1 MKENVT
7 QVIDTVWD
15 GWFKGVDLFL
25 HSGNQVEQTIMEH
38 LERQQQW
45 FTQVSENVEKA
56 KSEMKQQL
64 EQFRKKAET
73 ELRNTL
79 GDEASQTVAKWM
91 AQLDEIAERFM
102 QIALTPSNE
111 LFNASQAF
119 YKQTSSLFKQF
130 FSQQQS
136 GREEAEKFLKS
147 YFEQIKETQKAFIE
161 KAVDSPF
168 FK

>member
-15 GWFKGVDLFL
+15 GWFKGVDLFF
-25 HSGNQVEQTIMEH
+25 HSGKQVEQAVMEH

-45 FTQVSENVEKA
+45 IAQASENLGKA
-56 KSEMKQQL
+56 RSEMKQQL
-64 EQFRKKAET
+64 EQFRKQTET

-79 GDEASQTVAKWM
+79 GDEASQTIAKWM
-91 AQLDEIAERFM
+91 TQLDEIAERFM
-102 QIALTPSNE
+102 QIALTPSKE
-111 LFNASQAF
+111 FFNVSQAF
-119 YKQTSSLFKQF
+119 YQQTANLFKQF

-136 GREEAEKFLKS
+136 NREEAEKFLKS
-147 YFEQIKETQKAFIE
+147 YFEQIKESQKAFIE

>member
-25 HSGNQVEQTIMEH
+25 HSGNQVEQAIMEH

-45 FTQVSENVEKA
+45 FAQASENIEKA
-56 KSEMKQQL
+56 RNEMKQQL
-64 EQFRKKAET
+64 EQFRQKAET
-73 ELRNTL
+73 DLKNTL
-79 GDEASQTVAKWM
+79 GDEASQTTAKWM

-102 QIALTPSNE
+102 QIALTPSKE
-111 LFNASQAF
+111 LFNASQVF
-119 YKQTSSLFKQF
+119 YQQTSNLFKQF

-147 YFEQIKETQKAFIE
+147 YFEQIKESQKAFIE
-161 KAVDSPF
+161 KTVDVPF